1 MITDEDFATLTKKYF
16 MAILALRLKRILL
29 EASATQM
36 VKISDN
42 NLTNE
47 DRNRASDCIDDAWLE
62 HLGLDSIEF
71 MYYEMK
77 TET

>member
-1 MITDEDFATLTKKYF
+1 MITDGDFETLTKKYF

-29 EASATQM
+29 EATATQM

-42 NLTNE
+42 NLPNE
-47 DRNRASDCIDDAWLE
+47 DRNRASECISDEWLQ

-71 MYYEMK
+71 MYYEM
-77 TET
+77 